1 MFTIY
6 AISNWIYLFEHAYI
20 ILNDTITGCKIYLK
34 LVDIPA
40 DLPDDIHAD
49 VVKLYVIQYN
59 ICYGNI
65 CATIY
70 SDEVRKITTR
80 LEAAINKHADKIVKI
95 PRYNL
100 CLQPDSD
107 ELLYA

>member
-49 VVKLYVIQYN
+49 VVKLYVI
-59 ICYGNI
+59 
-65 CATIY
+65 
-70 SDEVRKITTR
+70 
-80 LEAAINKHADKIVKI
+80 
-95 PRYNL
+95 
-100 CLQPDSD
+100 
-107 ELLYA
+107 